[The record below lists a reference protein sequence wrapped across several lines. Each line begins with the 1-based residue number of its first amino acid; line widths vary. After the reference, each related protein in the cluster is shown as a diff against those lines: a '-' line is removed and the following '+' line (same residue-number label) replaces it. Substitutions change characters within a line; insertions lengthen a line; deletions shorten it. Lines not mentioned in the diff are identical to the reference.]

1 MCFFPSR
8 KRALRI
14 FIMFYVLTLTGLSCY
29 ILFFD
34 ATFIFE
40 KVLPTI
46 LGRRRM
52 WELRE
57 ILAPFL
63 NLEVEDLLPS

>member
-1 MCFFPSR
+1 
-8 KRALRI
+8 
-14 FIMFYVLTLTGLSCY
+14 MFYVLTLTGLSCY

-46 LGRRRM
+46 LGHRRM

>member
-1 MCFFPSR
+1 M
-8 KRALRI
+8 L
-14 FIMFYVLTLTGLSCY
+14 YVLTLTGLSCY

-46 LGRRRM
+46 LGCSRM